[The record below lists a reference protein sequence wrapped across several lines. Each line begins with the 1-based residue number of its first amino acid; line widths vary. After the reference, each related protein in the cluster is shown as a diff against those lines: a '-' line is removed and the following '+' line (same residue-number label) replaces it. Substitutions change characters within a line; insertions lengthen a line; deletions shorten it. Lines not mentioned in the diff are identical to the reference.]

1 MRFNLWIEERNRS
14 EVADAIL
21 GVVGAGEDLTPQEK
35 NHLLQRNTKDFS
47 SSISRKI
54 KGLGV
59 LKRSSNY
66 SEIASAID
74 KGIKISS
81 IVSMVN

>member
-14 EVADAIL
+14 EVTDAIL
-21 GVVGAGEDLTPQEK
+21 GVVGAGEELTPQEK

-74 KGIKISS
+74 KGIKISGL
-81 IVSMVN
+81 VSMVN

>member
-21 GVVGAGEDLTPQEK
+21 GVVGAGENLTPQEK
-35 NHLLQRNTKDFS
+35 NHLMQRSTKDFS

-54 KGLGV
+54 KGLGA

-66 SEIASAID
+66 SEITAAID

-81 IVSMVN
+81 LISMVN